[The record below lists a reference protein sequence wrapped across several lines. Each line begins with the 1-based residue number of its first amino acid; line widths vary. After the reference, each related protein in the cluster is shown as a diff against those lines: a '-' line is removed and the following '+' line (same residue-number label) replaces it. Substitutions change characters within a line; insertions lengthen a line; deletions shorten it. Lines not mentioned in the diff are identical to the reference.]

1 VSVKLLDKP
10 LLNKRTMILFSSL
23 ATLLLWIGDA
33 AIDAFA
39 FHRGTFVDLLLYE
52 VTPSE
57 LYFRIMNISCLIV
70 SFLFITKISIKR
82 NLVSEALQESNETL
96 HTIADA
102 ANDAIILIGDE
113 GKISSWNPAA
123 EIIFGYTAAEA
134 IGTETH
140 LLLTPQRYYESYKQ
154 SFKKF
159 QETGKEPSLGRTIEL
174 MAKKKDGRE
183 FPVEISLVALPLKKK
198 WYAVAILR
206 DITERKKTE
215 VELKAH
221 REQLEHLVA
230 ERTDELHA
238 SNELL
243 RKEIHDRARTE
254 EELYRSESF
263 FSTIFESFHE
273 PFYIVDRDYKIIK
286 FNTAFTR
293 VRGKRATEVFGKS
306 CYEVLHNRSSV
317 CKDCLVNKSFQ
328 SKDPCAK
335 EKVMALPDGS
345 LAWVEVYT
353 YPIMDLA
360 GNVSHVIVY
369 TRDITERKKEEEEK
383 KQLINNLNYL
393 STTDGLTRILN
404 RRALNDMLCHEME
417 RAICYNT
424 DLSLILC
431 DIDHFKN
438 INDTF
443 GHMAGD
449 RALIAVTETLKASLR
464 KSDIL
469 GRYGGDEFMI
479 ILPETTLAG
488 AHCLAEKIRGAVDDL
503 ELELPG
509 GHRIRLSVS
518 MGMTKCSM
526 TTDNI
531 DAIVGLADMA
541 LYTAKQT
548 GRNKVS
554 VLTR

>member
-1 VSVKLLDKP
+1 MIVKLLDKA
-10 LLNKRTMILFSSL
+10 LRDKRTIALLLVF
-23 ATLLLWIGDA
+23 AALLLWTGDV
-33 AIDAFA
+33 AIDAFIFHHGA
-39 FHRGTFVDLLLYE
+39 FLDLLLD
-52 VTPSE
+52 VTAFE
-57 LYFRIMNISCLIV
+57 LYFRTIALASLIL
-70 SFLFITKISIKR
+70 SLFIIRKIIIKR

-102 ANDAIILIGDE
+102 ANDAIILMDDN

-123 EIIFGYTAAEA
+123 EIIFGYTAAESL
-134 IGTETH
+134 GTEIH
-140 LLLTPQRYYESYKQ
+140 LLLAPQRYHESYRR

-159 QETGKEPSLGRTIEL
+159 QEMGKNPSLGKTIEL
-174 MAKKKDGRE
+174 IAKRKDGRE
-183 FPVEISLVALPLKKK
+183 LPVEISLAALPLKKK
-198 WYAVAILR
+198 WFAVAILR

-215 VELKAH
+215 EELKAH
-221 REQLEHLVA
+221 RDQLEHLVA

-263 FSTIFESFHE
+263 LSTIFESFHE
-273 PFYIVDRDYKIIK
+273 PFNIVDRNYKIIK

-293 VRGKRATEVFGKS
+293 VRRKRATEIFGKT

-317 CKDCLVNKSFQ
+317 CKDCLVTKSFQ

-335 EKVMALPDGS
+335 EKVTVLPDGS
-345 LAWVEVYT
+345 LAWVEIYT
-353 YPIMDLA
+353 YPIKDLA

-369 TRDITERKKEEEEK
+369 SRDITERKKEEEEK

-417 RAICYNT
+417 RAIRYTT

-488 AHCLAEKIRGAVDDL
+488 AGCLAEKIRAAVDGL

-541 LYTAKQT
+541 LYTSKQT